1 MLERTLEFA
10 RVDWTPSHRQPSAV
24 RLATATVIASAGSLA
39 ADAIIVAVGTRV
51 FTGTAGYEHFRF
63 DDYAKLTIIGVLGGA
78 FGWPIVTRISSAPRW
93 LYARL
98 TVLISLALFLP
109 DVWLLIRGQSL
120 QEVVVLMAM
129 HVAIALIIYN
139 VMVRVAPADEGR
151 RARR

>member
-1 MLERTLEFA
+1 M
-10 RVDWTPSHRQPSAV
+10 
-24 RLATATVIASAGSLA
+24 
-39 ADAIIVAVGTRV
+39 
-51 FTGTAGYEHFRF
+51 
-63 DDYAKLTIIGVLGGA
+63 LGGA